1 MALERIKTGIE
12 GLDTLTGGG
21 FIKNTINL
29 VYGSPGV
36 GKSIFSAQ
44 FLREGLIE
52 GEKAFYFSL
61 EQDLDSFMRMVDNLG
76 FKEFQEQFNKNFI
89 FTRMT
94 GRDFKSFIAF
104 DLPKIISERAD
115 KHARIVIDPITP
127 FIWQIPDKYDQR
139 EILSN
144 VFDALRKLGTSVIT
158 LERYGDITKYT
169 LDEEF
174 AIPLYLSDTVI
185 ILALLQNQDV
195 YQTAISIIK
204 MRYSAHSQSMHP
216 FEISNNGISIFTEQ
230 PVF

>member
-1 MALERIKTGIE
+1 MEKIKTGIE
-12 GLDTLTGGG
+12 GLDTLTNGG
-21 FIKNTINL
+21 FVKNTINI

-61 EQDLDSFMRMVDNLG
+61 EQDLDSFLMMAKSLG
-76 FKEFQEQFNKNFI
+76 FKEFENELNKNFI

-94 GRDFKSFIAF
+94 GRDFKSFISF
-104 DLPKIISERAD
+104 DLPRIVSERAD

-127 FIWQIPDKYDQR
+127 FLWQIPDKYDQR

-144 VFDALRKLGTSVIT
+144 VFDSIRRFGTAVIT
-158 LERYGDITKYT
+158 LERYGDVTKYS

-174 AIPLYLSDTVI
+174 AIPIYLSDTVI

-204 MRYSAHSQSMHP
+204 MRYSAHSQSLHP
-216 FEISNNGISIFTEQ
+216 FEITDKGISIFTEQ